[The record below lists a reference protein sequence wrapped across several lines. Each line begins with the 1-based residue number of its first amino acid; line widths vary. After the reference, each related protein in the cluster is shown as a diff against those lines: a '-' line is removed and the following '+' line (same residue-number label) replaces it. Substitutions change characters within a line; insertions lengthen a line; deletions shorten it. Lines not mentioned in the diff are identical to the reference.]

1 MSLLSESLS
10 QSKQEEECVTFFVGD
25 SPVLRNSADE
35 VLQRDSWGQVTQ
47 DQVPWASEASQVVPP
62 MHSPCISSDTPEGAQ
77 QVSAE
82 CHING

>member
-10 QSKQEEECVTFFVGD
+10 QSKEEEERVMFFVGD

-47 DQVPWASEASQVVPP
+47 DQGPWDCEASQVVPP
-62 MHSPCISSDTPEGAQ
+62 SPCISSDTPEGAQ
-77 QVSAE
+77 
-82 CHING
+82 